1 MSANEYTQ
9 DESEIAKQELTSSY
23 KLEDFKRE
31 LRALALAYGI
41 PRLINQGNYSIK
53 DGEGF
58 DFTEE
63 IIDDIEECYTQEEP
77 RSELM
82 ESIYGSIA
90 GYHKFKGVWDG

>member
-1 MSANEYTQ
+1 MSINEYVQ
-9 DESEIAKQELTSSY
+9 DESERAKEELTSSY

-41 PRLINQGNYSIK
+41 PRLINQGNFSIN
-53 DGEGF
+53 DGEEF

-63 IIDDIEECYTQEEP
+63 IIDEIAECYTEEEP

-90 GYHKFKGVWDG
+90 SYHKLKG

>member
-1 MSANEYTQ
+1 MSINEYVQ
-9 DESEIAKQELTSSY
+9 DEAERAKEELTSSY

-41 PRLINQGNYSIK
+41 PRLINQGNFSINN
-53 DGEGF
+53 GEEF

-63 IIDDIEECYTQEEP
+63 IIDEIAECYTQEEP

-82 ESIYGSIA
+82 DSIYGSIA
-90 GYHKFKGVWDG
+90 SYHKLKG